1 MKKSTLRN
9 LLLTALFAALT
20 AAGTILRIGEC
31 SLQTLFSVLSGLLL
45 GPVWGPVSQLLYF
58 VLGLTGLPMFIY
70 GGGLLYA
77 VEQPTFGYLL
87 GMILSSF
94 VSGILTEKTDWNIW
108 IVSAL
113 GLLSVYLIGTP
124 YAYFYFLHRGAE
136 ALSFGTAVTMSFL
149 VFVPIDIFKLF
160 AVALIGKRLMP
171 VLRKDLYE
179 Y

>member
-9 LLLTALFAALT
+9 LLLTALFTALT

-58 VLGLTGLPMFIY
+58 ALGLTGLPMFIY

-87 GMILSSF
+87 GMILF
-94 VSGILTEKTDWNIW
+94 LRKKP
-108 IVSAL
+108 
-113 GLLSVYLIGTP
+113 IGTS
-124 YAYFYFLHRGAE
+124 G
-136 ALSFGTAVTMSFL
+136 SFPHWVCF
-149 VFVPIDIFKLF
+149 PCI
-160 AVALIGKRLMP
+160 
-171 VLRKDLYE
+171 
-179 Y
+179 